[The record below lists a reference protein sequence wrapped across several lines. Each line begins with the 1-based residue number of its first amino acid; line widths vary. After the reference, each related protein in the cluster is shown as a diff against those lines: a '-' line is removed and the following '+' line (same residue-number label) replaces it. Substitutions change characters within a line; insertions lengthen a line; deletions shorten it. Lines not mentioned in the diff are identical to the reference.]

1 MIPEQNTFWLSEK
14 TESVIYVI
22 DRYYEGTMGETRISH
37 LRIADLKTL
46 KTLHCKVED
55 ISEAVADGRLRQIG

>member
-22 DRYYEGTMGETRISH
+22 DRYYEGTMGETRECIKNCGASTFLFQENLFSMFTEQILF
-37 LRIADLKTL
+37 LR
-46 KTLHCKVED
+46 
-55 ISEAVADGRLRQIG
+55 

>member
-22 DRYYEGTMGETRISH
+22 DRYYEGTI
-37 LRIADLKTL
+37 DLFPNWNLFKFD
-46 KTLHCKVED
+46 VN
-55 ISEAVADGRLRQIG
+55 S